1 MILNSMIIKIV
12 ILFLFP
18 FSVYGKIKT
27 DKLLLYNSNTY
38 SGVYVKSVEDK
49 VFFKVDQNNEVDSV
63 QISEIQ
69 LLKLSTGNIIVKEG
83 IIIGSTNIKDLAVK
97 NAKMSTLSKSRWKT
111 FGAIS
116 VPSSLISGALFWN
129 LSKRFRQP
137 HEGIVPAGIFG
148 FVSVFSF
155 PFTLSNSNITVSG
168 LPKRAK
174 GNEKKKY
181 EDIFIREVK
190 SQRRQLVT
198 RGIVIGLVTTSMF
211 AYLAPNVKI
220 N

>member
-18 FSVYGKIKT
+18 FSVYGKVKT

-38 SGVYVKSVEDK
+38 SGIYIKSFENK
-49 VFFKVDQNNEVDSV
+49 VFFRVDQNNEVDSV
-63 QISEIQ
+63 LISEIQ
-69 LLKLSTGNIIVKEG
+69 LLKLSTGNIIVKDG
-83 IIIGSTNIKDLAVK
+83 SIIGSTNITDLAVK
-97 NAKMSTLSKSRWKT
+97 NAKMSIPSTSRWKT
-111 FGAIS
+111 LGAIS
-116 VPSSLISGALFWN
+116 VPSSLISGTLFWN
-129 LSKRFRQP
+129 LSKRFSQF

-155 PFTLSNSNITVSG
+155 PFTLSNINITVSG

-181 EDIFIREVK
+181 EDIFIQEVK

-211 AYLAPNVKI
+211 VYLAPNVKI